1 MYRYNKQT
9 LTFEKVSMAKKNLLF
24 TIITL
29 SSVGIALTAHTSVRA
44 YESIMNVD
52 VTHNNFTEDRLID
65 KLKELNIRFP
75 HIALAQAK
83 IESSDFRSAIFKE
96 NNNLFGMKQAR
107 VRINTAIGTNR
118 SHAEYAT
125 WEDSVID
132 YALWCATYA
141 NQCKTEEQFYNLLS
155 EYAEAGHY
163 EEALRNIIEKQ
174 NLKEKF

>member
-1 MYRYNKQT
+1 MYRYNKET
-9 LTFEKVSMAKKNLLF
+9 LMFERVSMAKKNLLF

-29 SSVGIALTAHTSVRA
+29 SSVGIALTAHTSVKV
-44 YESIMNVD
+44 YESVMNVD
-52 VTHNNFTEDRLID
+52 VTHNNFTEDRLVD

-83 IESSDFRSAIFKE
+83 IESNDFRSRIFLE

-107 VRINTAIGTNR
+107 VRINTATGTNR
-118 SHAEYAT
+118 NHASYAT

-155 EYAEAGHY
+155 KYAEASHY
-163 EEALRNIIEKQ
+163 EEALKNIIEKQ
-174 NLKEKF
+174 NLKDKF